1 MFKKPEDNEPRTKD
15 FLLDAEQRKFIFAED
30 YCSTLSGLIPDI
42 TAKDCALIQER
53 LEQKRRSRSKTPEVY
68 NKEGPVLH
76 FTNLILTHTILFLK
90 NMYVYIHKL
99 TLNSVIYDMISS
111 TKHLI
116 RSFFKPVHWEMS
128 TRSTT
133 TC

>member
-1 MFKKPEDNEPRTKD
+1 MFKKPEDNEPHTKD

-68 NKEGPVLH
+68 NKEGPVSLP
-76 FTNLILTHTILFLK
+76 TNLNSFAMSRLNKHTSIQLK
-90 NMYVYIHKL
+90 SDGMQYSK
-99 TLNSVIYDMISS
+99 
-111 TKHLI
+111 
-116 RSFFKPVHWEMS
+116 
-128 TRSTT
+128 
-133 TC
+133 